1 MAKTI
6 RLSSVD
12 AAFLYLETPE
22 TPMHVGS
29 LSLFK
34 MPDGYTGNFF
44 EAFKAQIADRMDVAP
59 MLKRKLVPTLLD
71 IDHPSWIEDDQFDLD
86 RHVLRAGLPE
96 PDDLATLRRVVGWM
110 HAKLLN
116 RARPLWEFYVFDGLH
131 DNLVGLYSKVHHSLI
146 DGGAGVALTKIIYDV
161 TANPPPR
168 QRQTAD
174 AGVETTDPDEERFG
188 GLRAAGAALE
198 SYARLWTRPLGSK
211 PETFSLPRTGK
222 SGLGPTLLDHA
233 LTQVETG
240 VNAAAA
246 FPAMARA
253 AAKALPGL
261 LDVSKLGELRKL
273 ATPMTPLNRAIS
285 SERAFGATTL
295 SMSRAKAVGKAA
307 GGKLNDVVLAL
318 SSGMLRRHLIA
329 IGSLPD
335 KSLSAAVPISLRE
348 EGNADANNQVFS
360 MICQLATDVADPRE
374 RMAAIIADAT
384 RAKELVSPMKDF
396 APLMQ
401 NISTL
406 GAPMAMQ
413 MLAMVHARSGLSD
426 VMPPP
431 ANVTISNVP
440 GPRMTL
446 YGAGAEL
453 LHIWPV
459 SIPAHGL
466 ALNITVQSYRD
477 NLEFGLVA
485 GANVLPEVQGLADM
499 LEEELVVLE
508 KAFGLAE
515 APPAKAPAPKAS
527 RSARRKSSKA
537 GHAETPPPI

>member
-34 MPDGYTGNFF
+34 LPEGYTGDFF

-161 TANPPPR
+161 TADPPPR
-168 QRQTAD
+168 A
-174 AGVETTDPDEERFG
+174 AAAEVETTDADDERFG

-198 SYARLWTRPLGSK
+198 SYARLWTRPLGSR

-233 LTQVETG
+233 LTQMETG

-295 SMSRAKAVGKAA
+295 SMDRAKAVGKAA

-318 SSGMLRRHLIA
+318 SSGVLRRHLIST
-329 IGSLPD
+329 GSLPD
-335 KSLSAAVPISLRE
+335 KSLRAAVPISLRE

-360 MICQLATDVADPRE
+360 MICQLATDVADPKQRL
-374 RMAAIIADAT
+374 AAIIADAT
-384 RAKELVSPMKDF
+384 RAKALVSPVKDF

-401 NISTL
+401 NASTL

-446 YGAGAEL
+446 YC
-453 LHIWPV
+453 V
-459 SIPAHGL
+459 
-466 ALNITVQSYRD
+466 
-477 NLEFGLVA
+477 
-485 GANVLPEVQGLADM
+485 
-499 LEEELVVLE
+499 
-508 KAFGLAE
+508 
-515 APPAKAPAPKAS
+515 
-527 RSARRKSSKA
+527 
-537 GHAETPPPI
+537 